1 MISPPLHGIAKIVI
15 CKTMSKLKVGFIG
28 LGLMGEPM
36 AKNIL
41 KKGFPLFVY
50 NRTLS
55 KTKTLKKLGAN
66 VVSSPAEMASVVD
79 VIVTMVTAGKD
90 VQQVLFGKDGVVKA
104 NKKGLIFID
113 MSTIGKIAAIEISK
127 KLKKYGIDFLDAPVT
142 GSTPKAISGELTIFI
157 GGSKKVYEKVK
168 NVLGAMGTNLQY
180 MGEVG
185 SGQAI
190 KLINNQ
196 LVASTI
202 TALAEAMILADALK
216 LPRKKV
222 QEALKNVPVMSAFM
236 NLKIANFVSN
246 KFPLLFSAS
255 NMKKDVSLAILEAK
269 KSKKKLPQLTVVED
283 LYEKATKKFGNE
295 DMSKIIKVIEK

>member
-1 MISPPLHGIAKIVI
+1 
-15 CKTMSKLKVGFIG
+15 MSKLKIGFIG

-41 KKGFPLFVY
+41 KKGFPLFIY
-50 NRTLS
+50 NRTPT
-55 KTKTLKKLGAN
+55 KTKSVQKLGAK
-66 VVSSPAEMASVVD
+66 VTSSPSELAVKVD
-79 VIVTMVTAGKD
+79 VVITMVTAGKD
-90 VQQVLFGKDGVVKA
+90 VEQVLFGKDGVVSGV
-104 NKKGLIFID
+104 KKSLPAGRQGLIVID
-113 MSTIGKIAAIEISK
+113 MSTIGKILALDISQ
-127 KLKKYGIDFLDAPVT
+127 KLKKYGIDFIDAPVT

-157 GGSKKVYEKVK
+157 GGNKKTYEKIK
-168 NVLGAMGTNLQY
+168 DVLATMGTNLQY

-202 TALAEAMILADALK
+202 TALAEGLVLADVLG

-222 QEALKNVPVMSAFM
+222 QEALSAVPVMSAFM
-236 NLKIANFVSN
+236 NLKIGNFVSN

-255 NMKKDVSLAILEAK
+255 NMKKDVSLAQLEAK
-269 KSKKKLPQLTVVED
+269 KAKKVLPLLSTVEKLYSNLI
-283 LYEKATKKFGNE
+283 KKRGNE
-295 DMSKIIKVIEK
+295 DMSTIIKVIEK